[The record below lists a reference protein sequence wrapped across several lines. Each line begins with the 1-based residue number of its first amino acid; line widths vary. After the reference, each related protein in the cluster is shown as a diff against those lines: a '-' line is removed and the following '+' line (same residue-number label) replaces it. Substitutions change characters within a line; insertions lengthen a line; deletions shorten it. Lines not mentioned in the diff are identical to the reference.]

1 MNKNDYGGCQREL
14 GPAVQH
20 HSLAVWTLRSHHTPL
35 SRGEASSVSRRWT
48 GDSETLIAEGH
59 DTKGFSKHQ
68 GQISHTCAFKYANRH
83 ITHAQVHLH
92 IGLCHTMCTCTQ
104 AYDTYIRAPAHR
116 HTAQA
121 HVLLH
126 TGIHHI
132 HIHTDTHT
140 CTWHRPKSHM
150 HVHLH
155 TGIPHT

>member
-1 MNKNDYGGCQREL
+1 MEEQCLHTQDSLQMIKNDYGGCQREL

-20 HSLAVWTLRSHHTPL
+20 RSLAVWTLRSHHTPL

-104 AYDTYIRAPAHR
+104 AYDTYI
-116 HTAQA
+116 
-121 HVLLH
+121 
-126 TGIHHI
+126 
-132 HIHTDTHT
+132 HT
-140 CTWHRPKSHM
+140 CTCTQTYSPGTCAPSYRHTSHT
-150 HVHLH
+150 H
-155 TGIPHT
+155 THTYLTQT